1 MDFNISAI
9 SDYFDKLR
17 LAFSL
22 AEVNK
27 IKFLADSMLDAA
39 KNKKNIFFCGN
50 GGSAG
55 NANHLAN
62 DFLFGAGKFNKCGIR
77 VESLASNTSVITC
90 LANDIGYDEIF
101 SEQLRVKGNKDDI
114 LILLS
119 GSGNSSNIIKAIE
132 TADKLKIRTFAILGF
147 DGGKAKKLVQYPI
160 HFNIN
165 DMQISEDMQLIV
177 GHICMKY
184 LSVNKF

>member
-1 MDFNISAI
+1 M
-9 SDYFDKLR
+9 
-17 LAFSL
+17 
-22 AEVNK
+22 
-27 IKFLADSMLDAA
+27 
-39 KNKKNIFFCGN
+39 
-50 GGSAG
+50 
-55 NANHLAN
+55 
-62 DFLFGAGKFNKCGIR
+62 
-77 VESLASNTSVITC
+77 ASNTSVITC